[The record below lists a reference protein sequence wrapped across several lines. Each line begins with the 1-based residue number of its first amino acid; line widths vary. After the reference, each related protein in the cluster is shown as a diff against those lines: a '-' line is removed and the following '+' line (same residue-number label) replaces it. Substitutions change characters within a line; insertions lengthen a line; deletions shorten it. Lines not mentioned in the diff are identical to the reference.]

1 MFMQVNVLLAAHAVC
16 NLKLHKHSPL
26 LPFAKNEDT
35 SLLFFDGLL
44 LELCAQ
50 MQILSNVNERALSIL
65 MVHDKYF
72 PRLAVTL

>member
-35 SLLFFDGLL
+35 SLVFDGLL

-72 PRLAVTL
+72 PRLVVTL